1 MNIHFNQK
9 KYNVPINV
17 YFMKNIPYEPPQI
30 FIEVTP
36 GNAINP
42 KSQEIDQTSHRII
55 TPSLVNW
62 SQYATLSSVLEE
74 VRQCFCR
81 VFPIYTIP
89 VNQPNMMTGSS
100 IYGQQ
105 QQQGNNFNMGGFNR
119 TSSFY
124 GQAMAPGTNMN
135 RTMPNPQQN
144 NIYGMQP
151 QQSNSNVYGNQV
163 MNNNQQTNSNYNLLQ
178 KQQQPENDMKNILIA
193 SAREKME
200 GRYLKERKI
209 INQQAMKLNN
219 YKNHLELNQ
228 KR

>member
-1 MNIHFNQK
+1 
-9 KYNVPINV
+9 
-17 YFMKNIPYEPPQI
+17 
-30 FIEVTP
+30 
-36 GNAINP
+36 
-42 KSQEIDQTSHRII
+42 
-55 TPSLVNW
+55 
-62 SQYATLSSVLEE
+62 
-74 VRQCFCR
+74 
-81 VFPIYTIP
+81 
-89 VNQPNMMTGSS
+89 MTGSS

-124 GQAMAPGTNMN
+124 GQPMAPGTNMN

-163 MNNNQQTNSNYNLLQ
+163 MNNNPQTNSNYNLLQ

-200 GRYLKERKI
+200 GR
-209 INQQAMKLNN
+209 
-219 YKNHLELNQ
+219 
-228 KR
+228 

>member
-1 MNIHFNQK
+1 MNHLK
-9 KYNVPINV
+9 
-17 YFMKNIPYEPPQI
+17 

-62 SQYATLSSVLEE
+62 SQYATLSGVLEE

-105 QQQGNNFNMGGFNR
+105 QQQGNNFNMG
-119 TSSFY
+119 
-124 GQAMAPGTNMN
+124 
-135 RTMPNPQQN
+135 
-144 NIYGMQP
+144 
-151 QQSNSNVYGNQV
+151 
-163 MNNNQQTNSNYNLLQ
+163 
-178 KQQQPENDMKNILIA
+178 DLI
-193 SAREKME
+193 
-200 GRYLKERKI
+200 GRVRFMDR
-209 INQQAMKLNN
+209 QW
-219 YKNHLELNQ
+219 HLGLI
-228 KR
+228 